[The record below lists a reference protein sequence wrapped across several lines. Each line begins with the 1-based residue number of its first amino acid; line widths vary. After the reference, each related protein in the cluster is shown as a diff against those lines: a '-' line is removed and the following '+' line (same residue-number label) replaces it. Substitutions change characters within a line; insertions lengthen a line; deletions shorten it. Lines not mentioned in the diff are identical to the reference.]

1 MSISYEKIED
11 SIVQRLKPFE
21 AMPNFEVMAMPEN
34 QAEATKPL
42 LNGRVTV
49 MYDGSRYEPNGSGMT
64 LMTMDVGLA
73 VQQETVHIK
82 TAIQSRK
89 LRGPFGIYD
98 LIRIV
103 RNALA
108 GFEPAGGDQ
117 LKQINTQFSRFEEN
131 TWEYVIT
138 WGTNVINVPD
148 EPVTDDPLITSITL
162 DQNFPIATAE

>member
-1 MSISYEKIED
+1 MSISYEKIEMA
-11 SIVQRLKPFE
+11 IVERLKPFE

-34 QAEATKPL
+34 QAEMTKPL

-49 MYDGSRYEPNGSGMT
+49 MYDGSRYEPNGSGMS
-64 LMTMDVGLA
+64 LMAMDIGLA

-117 LKQINTQFSRFEEN
+117 LKQINTQFVRYEEN
-131 TWEYVIT
+131 SWEYVIT

-148 EPVTDDPLITSITL
+148 EAVTDEPTLTQITL
-162 DQNFPIATAE
+162 DDNFDNNG

>member
-1 MSISYEKIED
+1 MSISYEKIEE
-11 SIVQRLKPFE
+11 SIVKRLLPFQ
-21 AMPNFEVMAMPEN
+21 ALPNFEVMAMPEN
-34 QAEATKPL
+34 QAEMTKPM

-64 LMTMDVGLA
+64 LMAMDVGLA

-82 TAIQSRK
+82 TAIQARK
-89 LRGPFGIYD
+89 LRGQFGIYD
-98 LIRIV
+98 MIRIV

-108 GFEPAGGDQ
+108 GFQPVGADQ
-117 LKQINTQFSRFEEN
+117 LKQINTQFVRYEEN

-148 EPVTDDPLITSITL
+148 EEVTNEPVLTQITL
-162 DQNFPIATAE
+162 DDNFDING

>member
-1 MSISYEKIED
+1 MSISYEKIEMA
-11 SIVQRLKPFE
+11 IVERLKPFE

-34 QAEATKPL
+34 QAEMTKPL

-49 MYDGSRYEPNGSGMT
+49 MYDGSRYEPSGSGMS
-64 LMTMDVGLA
+64 LMAMDIGLA

-117 LKQINTQFSRFEEN
+117 LKQINTQFVRYEEN
-131 TWEYVIT
+131 SWEYVIT

-148 EPVTDDPLITSITL
+148 EAVTDEPTLTQITL
-162 DQNFPIATAE
+162 DDNFDNNG

>member
-1 MSISYEKIED
+1 MSISYEKIEMA
-11 SIVQRLKPFE
+11 IVERLKPFE

-34 QAEATKPL
+34 QAEMTKPL

-49 MYDGSRYEPNGSGMT
+49 MYDGSRYEPNGSGMS
-64 LMTMDVGLA
+64 LMAMDIGLA

-108 GFEPAGGDQ
+108 GFEPEGGDQ
-117 LKQINTQFSRFEEN
+117 LKQINTQFVRYEEN
-131 TWEYVIT
+131 SWEYVIT

-148 EPVTDDPLITSITL
+148 EAVTDEPTLTQITL
-162 DQNFPIATAE
+162 DDNFDNNG